1 MPPVLTNL
9 VFTVKLNIFIYYFS
23 LSTSL
28 YIPSFTSLGRKQNNG
43 LGENKQTNQTKTKK
57 TPHTT
62 RTWVRASA
70 CVNWYQLHFITAKDH
85 IPGLID
91 YVLETKEQFTFVRL
105 SCESYRSKLI
115 QEVSSRVRKQRTVK
129 QRVFP
134 SERVWIQVSIQRP
147 QGSIKQD
154 TNTVKLIFSHSCSRP
169 LSVQTELWCKTSTKA
184 TIFCDEKHFLPLCS
198 ESKGIPNTFRNI

>member
-43 LGENKQTNQTKTKK
+43 LGEKTKQNK
-57 TPHTT
+57 TNENQKNTHTT
-62 RTWVRASA
+62 RTRVRASA
-70 CVNWYQLHFITAKDH
+70 CVNWYQLHFMAAKDH

-91 YVLETKEQFTFVRL
+91 YMLETKGQFTFVRL

-134 SERVWIQVSIQRP
+134 SERV
-147 QGSIKQD
+147 
-154 TNTVKLIFSHSCSRP
+154 
-169 LSVQTELWCKTSTKA
+169 
-184 TIFCDEKHFLPLCS
+184 
-198 ESKGIPNTFRNI
+198 